1 MCKFCTLHPTVAKSA
16 TVQQNKNAPGVTSTG
31 SVKGKI
37 MDEINELLIEK
48 MKQSIYAVQ
57 VPNRCSFWMI
67 RTKSGAYYN
76 EYIEQNY
83 IAIGWNAIRR
93 SDILQYN
100 DEKMR
105 QIIEASYEDKRPGA
119 AISKCHSFVE
129 TMQIGDLVMILGE
142 KRVAFAIIG
151 EYFEK
156 GDIQNCIT
164 KELEADVQIAAGFH
178 KQNKIECPYVKRRK
192 IQIIKELEES
202 RLTPMLARAML
213 NHHSLSEID
222 DYAIP
227 VLNTCFDLYVYDGET
242 HVVFRVSTRNKIK
255 GRDFATFCYYITEIF
270 STLNGDEDVSI
281 TTNLN
286 SPGDYAVAFSQGMDF
301 IQAHWF
307 AFLFIFAVLFGGSYE
322 KDGMKTE
329 IPSIR
334 GGIKWLCNRKHDAEI
349 KGLEAEKLKK
359 EIDGIDLDNELKR
372 IQIARERE
380 NSDLQKMPTD
390 PELEKLQKASRALE
404 LQEPD
409 SKVIIFPSSNQEDHK
424 DGSS

>member
-1 MCKFCTLHPTVAKSA
+1 MFPKWQITIGTAEKS
-16 TVQQNKNAPGVTSTG
+16 
-31 SVKGKI
+31 SVIEQTKTPPALEHREREGKT
-37 MDEINELLIEK
+37 MDEVSELIIEK
-48 MKQSIYAVQ
+48 MKQPIYAVQ
-57 VPNRCSFWMI
+57 VPNRCAFWMI

-83 IAIGWNAIRR
+83 IAIGWNAIRQH
-93 SDILQYN
+93 DISQCS

-105 QIIEASYEDKRPGA
+105 QMIEASYEDKRPGA
-119 AISKCHSFVE
+119 AISKCRSFVE

-142 KRVAFAIIG
+142 KRVTFAIIG

-156 GDIQNCIT
+156 HIQECIT

-178 KQNKIECPYVKRRK
+178 KQNRIACPYVKRRK

-213 NHHSLSEID
+213 NHHSLSEIN

-242 HVVFRVSTRNKIK
+242 HVVFRVNTKSKIK

-286 SPGDYAVAFSQGMDF
+286 SPGDYVVAFSQGMDF
-301 IQAHWF
+301 IQGHWF
-307 AFLFIFAVLFGGSYE
+307 AFLFVFAVLFGGSYE
-322 KDGMKTE
+322 KDGMKVE

-334 GGIKWLCNRKHDAEI
+334 GVIKWLCNRKHDAEI
-349 KGLEAEKLKK
+349 KGLETEKMKK

-390 PELEKLQKASRALE
+390 SELKKLQKASRALE

-409 SKVIIFPSSNQEDHK
+409 PKVIIFPLSSQEDHK
-424 DGSS
+424 DGSF